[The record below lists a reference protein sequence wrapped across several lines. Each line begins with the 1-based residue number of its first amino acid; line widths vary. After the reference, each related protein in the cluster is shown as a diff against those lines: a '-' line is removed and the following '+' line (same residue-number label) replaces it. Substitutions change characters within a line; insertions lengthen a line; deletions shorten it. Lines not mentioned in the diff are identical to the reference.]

1 MSGSLFLR
9 WLVALSLFVAG
20 SSACAADDFPNKPVR
35 IVVAYA
41 PGGGND
47 LFARVLGKRLTETL
61 GKTVL
66 VDNRPG
72 ANGIIGTRLVA
83 NATPDGYTVIL
94 ADMAHATNPFVYSTA
109 QYDPIKD
116 FAPITMLGS
125 APIILIV
132 HPSVPMQSLADFIAA
147 AKSQPG
153 KIVMGSGGTG
163 STSHIAGEFFQLR
176 TGVKLTHVPYK
187 GTGPALADLVGGQI
201 QCIFS
206 PVAAAIPLV
215 TAGRV
220 RALAISSRNER
231 LSFPMCRRSRNQ
243 VFRFSRRWLVR
254 DPRTRRHAA
263 AGGLRLNKEIVAAV
277 QAPEVK
283 SRFDDALVTPGTG
296 TPEEFT
302 AFLKAEAARVV
313 SAHQDGRA
321 SRLDSGRGKPRSR
334 FRHVV
339 QA

>member
-1 MSGSLFLR
+1 MRGRNGFWW
-9 WLVALSLFVAG
+9 WLVTLCCLVAPTLARG
-20 SSACAADDFPNKPVR
+20 ADDFPNRPIR

-72 ANGIIGTRLVA
+72 ANGIIGTKLVA
-83 NATPDGYTVIL
+83 AATPDGYTVIL
-94 ADMAHATNPFVYSTA
+94 ADMAHATNPFVYSSA

-116 FAPITMLGS
+116 FAPITTLGS

-132 HPSVPMQSLADFIAA
+132 HPSVPMQSLADFISA
-147 AKSQPG
+147 AKNQPG

-163 STSHIAGEFFQLR
+163 STSHIAGEFFQQR
-176 TGVKLTHVPYK
+176 TGARFTHVPYK

-220 RALAISSRNER
+220 RALAISSAKRAGVLPDVPTFEE
-231 LSFPMCRRSRNQ
+231 SG
-243 VFRFSRRWLVR
+243 VADFRVGGWYGILAPAGT
-254 DPRTRRHAA
+254 PRPVVM
-263 AGGLRLNKEIVAAV
+263 RLNKEIIAAV
-277 QAPEVK
+277 QAPEVR

-296 TPEEFT
+296 TPEDFT
-302 AFLKAEAARVV
+302 AFLKAEAARWSQLIKTVGIKV
-313 SAHQDGRA
+313 D
-321 SRLDSGRGKPRSR
+321 
-334 FRHVV
+334 
-339 QA
+339 

>member
-1 MSGSLFLR
+1 MAGRKMSWALVLVLMSGI
-9 WLVALSLFVAG
+9 AHGAEE
-20 SSACAADDFPNKPVR
+20 FPSRPIR

-72 ANGIIGTRLVA
+72 ANGIIGTKLVA
-83 NATPDGYTVIL
+83 AATPDGYTVIL
-94 ADMAHATNPFVYSTA
+94 ADMAHATNPFVYSSA

-116 FAPITMLGS
+116 FAPITTLGS

-132 HPSVPMQSLADFIAA
+132 HPAVPLQTLAEFIAF
-147 AKSQPG
+147 AKNQPG
-153 KIVMGSGGTG
+153 KLTMGSGGTG
-163 STSHIAGEFFQLR
+163 STSHIAGEFFQIR
-176 TGVKLTHVPYK
+176 TGTKLNHVPYK
-187 GTGPALADLVGGQI
+187 GTGPALADLVGGQT

-220 RALAISSRNER
+220 RGLAISSAKRAAIVPDVPTFEE
-231 LSFPMCRRSRNQ
+231 SG
-243 VFRFSRRWLVR
+243 VADFRVGGWYGILAPAGT
-254 DPRTRRHAA
+254 PRPVVMK
-263 AGGLRLNKEIVAAV
+263 LNKEIAAAV
-277 QAPEVK
+277 QAPEVR

-302 AFLKAEAARVV
+302 AFLKAEAARWSQLIKTVGIKV
-313 SAHQDGRA
+313 D
-321 SRLDSGRGKPRSR
+321 
-334 FRHVV
+334 
-339 QA
+339 

>member
-1 MSGSLFLR
+1 MRGRNGFWW
-9 WLVALSLFVAG
+9 WLVTLCCLVAPTLARG
-20 SSACAADDFPNKPVR
+20 ADDFPSRPIR

-116 FAPITMLGS
+116 FAPITLLGS

-132 HPSVPMQSLADFIAA
+132 HPSVPMQSLADFISA

-176 TGVKLTHVPYK
+176 TGTKLTHVPYK

-220 RALAISSRNER
+220 RALAISSVKRAIIVPDVPTFEE
-231 LSFPMCRRSRNQ
+231 SG
-243 VFRFSRRWLVR
+243 VADFRVGGWYGILAPAGT
-254 DPRTRRHAA
+254 PRPVV
-263 AGGLRLNKEIVAAV
+263 LRLNKEIVAAV

-283 SRFDDALVTPGTG
+283 TRFDDALVTPGTG

-302 AFLKAEAARVV
+302 AFLKAEAARWSQLIKTVGIKV
-313 SAHQDGRA
+313 D
-321 SRLDSGRGKPRSR
+321 
-334 FRHVV
+334 
-339 QA
+339 

>member
-1 MSGSLFLR
+1 MRGRIGFWW
-9 WLVALSLFVAG
+9 WLVTLCCLVAPTLARG
-20 SSACAADDFPNKPVR
+20 ADDFPNRPIR

-72 ANGIIGTRLVA
+72 ANGIIGTKLVA
-83 NATPDGYTVIL
+83 AATPDGYTVIL
-94 ADMAHATNPFVYSTA
+94 ADMAHATNPFVYSSA

-116 FAPITMLGS
+116 FAPITQLGS

-176 TGVKLTHVPYK
+176 TGTKLTHVPYK

-220 RALAISSRNER
+220 RALAISSAKRAGVVSDVPTFEE
-231 LSFPMCRRSRNQ
+231 SG
-243 VFRFSRRWLVR
+243 VADFRVGGWYGILAPAGT
-254 DPRTRRHAA
+254 PRPVVM
-263 AGGLRLNKEIVAAV
+263 RLNKEIIAAV
-277 QAPEVK
+277 QAPEVR

-296 TPEEFT
+296 TPEDFT
-302 AFLKAEAARVV
+302 AFLKAEAARWSQLIKTVGIKV
-313 SAHQDGRA
+313 D
-321 SRLDSGRGKPRSR
+321 
-334 FRHVV
+334 
-339 QA
+339 

>member
-1 MSGSLFLR
+1 MRGRQEL
-9 WLVALSLFVAG
+9 WWLFVTLLCLG
-20 SSACAADDFPNKPVR
+20 AATFARGDDFPSRPIR

-94 ADMAHATNPFVYSTA
+94 ADMAHATNPFVYSSA

-116 FAPITMLGS
+116 FAPITTLGS
-125 APIILIV
+125 APIILIA
-132 HPSVPMQSLADFIAA
+132 HPSVPMQTLPDFIAA

-176 TGVKLTHVPYK
+176 TGTKLTHVPYK

-201 QCIFS
+201 KCIFS

-220 RALAISSRNER
+220 RALAISSVKRATIVPDVPTFEEAGV
-231 LSFPMCRRSRNQ
+231 PD
-243 VFRFSRRWLVR
+243 FRVGGWYGILAPAST
-254 DPRTRRHAA
+254 PRPVVM
-263 AGGLRLNKEIVAAV
+263 RLNKEIVAAV

-302 AFLKAEAARVV
+302 AFLAAEAARWSQLIKTVGIKV
-313 SAHQDGRA
+313 D
-321 SRLDSGRGKPRSR
+321 
-334 FRHVV
+334 
-339 QA
+339 

>member
-125 APIILIV
+125 API
-132 HPSVPMQSLADFIAA
+132 
-147 AKSQPG
+147 
-153 KIVMGSGGTG
+153 
-163 STSHIAGEFFQLR
+163 
-176 TGVKLTHVPYK
+176 
-187 GTGPALADLVGGQI
+187 
-201 QCIFS
+201 
-206 PVAAAIPLV
+206 
-215 TAGRV
+215 
-220 RALAISSRNER
+220 
-231 LSFPMCRRSRNQ
+231 
-243 VFRFSRRWLVR
+243 
-254 DPRTRRHAA
+254 
-263 AGGLRLNKEIVAAV
+263 
-277 QAPEVK
+277 
-283 SRFDDALVTPGTG
+283 
-296 TPEEFT
+296 
-302 AFLKAEAARVV
+302 
-313 SAHQDGRA
+313 
-321 SRLDSGRGKPRSR
+321 
-334 FRHVV
+334 
-339 QA
+339 

>member
-1 MSGSLFLR
+1 MRGRKGLWW
-9 WLVALSLFVAG
+9 WLVTLFCLVA
-20 SSACAADDFPNKPVR
+20 ATLARAADDFPNRPIR

-47 LFARVLGKRLTETL
+47 LFARVLAKRLTETM

-72 ANGIIGTRLVA
+72 ANGMIGTRLVA
-83 NATPDGYTVIL
+83 AATPDGYTVIL
-94 ADMAHATNPFVYSTA
+94 ADMAHATNPFVYSSA

-116 FAPITMLGS
+116 FAPITTLGS
-125 APIILIV
+125 APIILVI
-132 HPSVPMQSLADFIAA
+132 HPSVPFQTLGEFIAA

-176 TGVKLTHVPYK
+176 TGAKLTHIPYK
-187 GTGPALADLVGGQI
+187 GTGPALADAVAGQI

-215 TAGRV
+215 TAGRL
-220 RALAISSRNER
+220 RALAISSAKR
-231 LSFPMCRRSRNQ
+231 
-243 VFRFSRRWLVR
+243 
-254 DPRTRRHAA
+254 AA
-263 AGGLRLNKEIVAAV
+263 AVPDVPTFEEAGVPDFRMGGWYGILAPAGTPRPVVMRLNREIVAAV
-277 QAPEVK
+277 QTPEVK
-283 SRFDDALVTPGTG
+283 SRFDDALVTSGTG

-302 AFLKAEAARVV
+302 AFLKAEAARWSQLIKTVGIKV
-313 SAHQDGRA
+313 D
-321 SRLDSGRGKPRSR
+321 
-334 FRHVV
+334 
-339 QA
+339 

>member
-1 MSGSLFLR
+1 MATRNAS
-9 WLVALSLFVAG
+9 WLLIAFCLAVAAT
-20 SSACAADDFPNKPVR
+20 AARAAEEFPSRPIR

-72 ANGIIGTRLVA
+72 ANGIIGTKLVA
-83 NATPDGYTVIL
+83 AATPDGYTVIL

-116 FAPITMLGS
+116 FAPITTLGS

-132 HPSVPMQSLADFIAA
+132 HPSVPMQTLAEFIAA

-176 TGVKLTHVPYK
+176 TGTRFTHVPYK
-187 GTGPALADLVGGQI
+187 GTGPALADLVGGQT

-220 RALAISSRNER
+220 RGLAISSAKRAAVVPDVPTFEE
-231 LSFPMCRRSRNQ
+231 SG
-243 VFRFSRRWLVR
+243 VADFRVGGWYGILA
-254 DPRTRRHAA
+254 P
-263 AGGLRLNKEIVAAV
+263 AGTPKAIVARLNKEIIAAV
-277 QAPEVK
+277 QAPEVR

-302 AFLKAEAARVV
+302 AFLKSEAARWSQLIKTVGIKV
-313 SAHQDGRA
+313 D
-321 SRLDSGRGKPRSR
+321 
-334 FRHVV
+334 
-339 QA
+339 

>member
-1 MSGSLFLR
+1 MRGRKGFWW
-9 WLVALSLFVAG
+9 WLLTLLCLGAG
-20 SSACAADDFPNKPVR
+20 THVRGADDFPNKPVR

-109 QYDPIKD
+109 QYDPIKL

-176 TGVKLTHVPYK
+176 TGTKLTHVPYK

-220 RALAISSRNER
+220 RALAISSAKRATIVPDVPTFEE
-231 LSFPMCRRSRNQ
+231 SG
-243 VFRFSRRWLVR
+243 VADFRVGGWYGILAPAGT
-254 DPRTRRHAA
+254 PRPVV
-263 AGGLRLNKEIVAAV
+263 LRLNKEIVAAV

-302 AFLKAEAARVV
+302 AFLKAEAARWSQLIKTVGIKV
-313 SAHQDGRA
+313 D
-321 SRLDSGRGKPRSR
+321 
-334 FRHVV
+334 
-339 QA
+339 

>member
-1 MSGSLFLR
+1 MAITKSLA
-9 WLVALSLFVAG
+9 WLVALGMLAATMFARG
-20 SSACAADDFPNKPVR
+20 ADDFPNKPIR

-47 LFARVLGKRLTETL
+47 LFARVLAKRLTETL
-61 GKTVL
+61 GKTVI

-83 NATPDGYTVIL
+83 AATPDGYTMIL
-94 ADMAHATNPFVYSTA
+94 ADMAHATNPFVYSSA

-125 APIILIV
+125 APIILVV
-132 HPSVPMQSLADFIAA
+132 HPAVPLQSLGEFIAF

-153 KIVMGSGGTG
+153 KLTMGSGGTG

-176 TGVKLTHVPYK
+176 TGTRLNHVPYK
-187 GTGPALADLVGGQI
+187 GTGPALADAVAGQI

-215 TAGRV
+215 TAGRL
-220 RALAISSRNER
+220 RALAISSAKRASIVPDVPTFEE
-231 LSFPMCRRSRNQ
+231 SG
-243 VFRFSRRWLVR
+243 VADFRVGGWYGMLAPAGT
-254 DPRTRRHAA
+254 PRPVV
-263 AGGLRLNKEIVAAV
+263 LRLNKEIVAAV
-277 QAPEVK
+277 QTPEVK

-302 AFLKAEAARVV
+302 AFLKAEAARWSQLIKTVGIKV
-313 SAHQDGRA
+313 D
-321 SRLDSGRGKPRSR
+321 
-334 FRHVV
+334 
-339 QA
+339 

>member
-1 MSGSLFLR
+1 MHLSFR
-9 WLVALSLFVAG
+9 ALWIMTLLLAASAAG
-20 SSACAADDFPNKPVR
+20 AQEYPARLIR
-35 IVVAYA
+35 IVVAQA
-41 PGGGND
+41 PSSGPD
-47 LFARVLGKRLTETL
+47 LAARTL
-61 GKTVL
+61 GQKLSESWGQPVI
-66 VDNRPG
+66 VENRPG

-220 RALAISSRNER
+220 RALAISSAKRAAIVPDVPTFEETG
-231 LSFPMCRRSRNQ
+231 
-243 VFRFSRRWLVR
+243 VADFRVGGWYGILAPAGT
-254 DPRTRRHAA
+254 PRPVV
-263 AGGLRLNKEIVAAV
+263 LRLNKEIVAAV

-302 AFLKAEAARVV
+302 AFLKAEAARWSQLIKTVGIK
-313 SAHQDGRA
+313 AD
-321 SRLDSGRGKPRSR
+321 
-334 FRHVV
+334 
-339 QA
+339 

>member
-1 MSGSLFLR
+1 M
-9 WLVALSLFVAG
+9 AG
-20 SSACAADDFPNKPVR
+20 SKILAWLIACGLLIAAICAQGADDFPNKPVR

-47 LFARVLGKRLTETL
+47 LFARVLAKRLTETL

-83 NATPDGYTVIL
+83 TATPDGYTVIL

-116 FAPITMLGS
+116 FAPITTLGS

-132 HPSVPMQSLADFIAA
+132 HPSVPLQSLADFIAF
-147 AKSQPG
+147 AKREPG
-153 KIVMGSGGTG
+153 KLTMGSGGTG

-176 TGVKLTHVPYK
+176 TGTKLNHVPYK
-187 GTGPALADLVGGQI
+187 GTGPALADAVAGQI

-215 TAGRV
+215 NAGRL
-220 RALAISSRNER
+220 RALAISSAKRAAIVPDVPTFEEGGV
-231 LSFPMCRRSRNQ
+231 PD
-243 VFRFSRRWLVR
+243 FRMGGWYGILAPAGT
-254 DPRTRRHAA
+254 PRPVV
-263 AGGLRLNKEIVAAV
+263 LKLNKEFIAAV
-277 QAPEVK
+277 QAPEVRT
-283 SRFDDALVTPGTG
+283 RFEESLVTPNTG

-302 AFLKAEAARVV
+302 AFLKAEAARWSQLVKTV
-313 SAHQDGRA
+313 GIKVD
-321 SRLDSGRGKPRSR
+321 
-334 FRHVV
+334 
-339 QA
+339 

>member
-1 MSGSLFLR
+1 MRDRKGFWWWLFTLLCLGAATHVR
-9 WLVALSLFVAG
+9 G
-20 SSACAADDFPNKPVR
+20 ADDFPNKPVR

-176 TGVKLTHVPYK
+176 TGTKLTHVPYK

-220 RALAISSRNER
+220 RALAISSAKRATIVPDVPTFEETG
-231 LSFPMCRRSRNQ
+231 
-243 VFRFSRRWLVR
+243 VADFRVGGWYGILAPAGT
-254 DPRTRRHAA
+254 PRPVV
-263 AGGLRLNKEIVAAV
+263 LRLNKEIVAAV

-302 AFLKAEAARVV
+302 AFLKAEAARWSQLIKTVGIK
-313 SAHQDGRA
+313 AD
-321 SRLDSGRGKPRSR
+321 
-334 FRHVV
+334 
-339 QA
+339 

>member
-1 MSGSLFLR
+1 MPDRKGLWW
-9 WLVALSLFVAG
+9 WLVALFFLA
-20 SSACAADDFPNKPVR
+20 AATLARAADDFPNKPIR

-83 NATPDGYTVIL
+83 AATPDGYTVIL

-132 HPSVPMQSLADFIAA
+132 HPSLPMQTLADYIAA
-147 AKSQPG
+147 AKNQPG

-163 STSHIAGEFFQLR
+163 STSHITGEFFQLR
-176 TGVKLTHVPYK
+176 TGLKLTHVPYK

-220 RALAISSRNER
+220 RALAISSAKRAAIVPDVPTFEEAGV
-231 LSFPMCRRSRNQ
+231 PD
-243 VFRFSRRWLVR
+243 FRVGGWYGILAPAGT
-254 DPRTRRHAA
+254 PRPVVM
-263 AGGLRLNKEIVAAV
+263 RLNKEIVAAV

-283 SRFDDALVTPGTG
+283 SRFDEALVTPGTG

-302 AFLKAEAARVV
+302 AFLQAEAARWSQLIRTVGIKV
-313 SAHQDGRA
+313 D
-321 SRLDSGRGKPRSR
+321 
-334 FRHVV
+334 
-339 QA
+339 